1 MTVVTPD
8 RVETQI
14 EAIDFWWRENRPAA
28 PRLFVEELAA
38 CFDLLGCLPHVGRPY
53 AHHEVRGLRRLLLR
67 STGYH
72 VYYVVR
78 GDVVIVVA
86 VWNALRGAGPD
97 LSRLPPYGGRPSG

>member
-8 RVETQI
+8 GVETQI
-14 EAIDFWWRENRPAA
+14 EAVDLWWRENRPAA
-28 PRLFVEELAA
+28 PGLFVEELAA
-38 CFDLLGCLPHVGRPY
+38 CFDLLERLPHVGRRY
-53 AHHEVRGLRRLLLR
+53 AHHEARGLRRVLLR

-78 GDVVIVVA
+78 GEVIIVVA

-97 LSRLPPYGGRPSG
+97 LSRLS